1 MSALKRFSNIGDA
14 DFPGVLMASVGPA
27 VRWEGIVDN
36 PDVFVAAAW
45 RIFLLVPAHFPP
57 DIVGDTLSDNFPFPE
72 LAVKQIGGTAASAVN
87 DCIDESRHTG
97 VFADSRA
104 LVQKVSPGTDGILP
118 FLFADPEVSGERRAA
133 LSGTSAGG
141 QAEDRFAGQ
150 LRVSGEFVLAR
161 VDLREFVIGGGSR
174 DREKQQ
180 RQKKD
185 ELFHRTSTYTC

>member
-133 LSGTSAGG
+133 LSGTSAG
-141 QAEDRFAGQ
+141 
-150 LRVSGEFVLAR
+150 
-161 VDLREFVIGGGSR
+161 
-174 DREKQQ
+174 
-180 RQKKD
+180 
-185 ELFHRTSTYTC
+185 